1 MLLFLFL
8 PDFFERGD
16 KMASLRFSD
25 VFKSLNVAY
34 GIEKDDS
41 VVNFNVSTGAT
52 NYLSSQSEASD
63 VNKRFNDIG
72 DVDSYFSFCEPL
84 LQAKG
89 ADSTEN
95 PTLSEISN
103 EEVEVIARD
112 SVPQDIIAEDGN
124 LAGNSKKSK
133 KKSLR
138 KIEERLERDKSKHPL
153 LPPCSCK
160 SLCIERIPGPERK
173 VIHADFWKLSYD
185 ERTLFMHSRITR
197 ESVKRHRKNTKRG
210 KERGATFSCSFF
222 AYGEDRKICHQSF
235 FLSTQGYKSNR
246 VLMTIAEKSKKYIL
260 PAKDKRCP
268 ATPENKLSDEQLKD
282 LQAHIMSYDP
292 SISHY

>member
-1 MLLFLFL
+1 
-8 PDFFERGD
+8 
-16 KMASLRFSD
+16 MASLRFSD

-41 VVNFNVSTGAT
+41 VVNFNVSTGTT

-103 EEVEVIARD
+103 EEAGVIARD
-112 SVPQDIIAEDGN
+112 SVPEEDIIAKDGN
-124 LAGNSKKSK
+124 PAGNLKKSK
-133 KKSLR
+133 KKRLR
-138 KIEERLERDKSKHPL
+138 KMEERLERDKSKHQM

-173 VIHADFWKLSYD
+173 VIHVDFWKLSYD

-210 KERGATFSCSFF
+210 KERGATFSYSFF
-222 AYGEDRKICHQSF
+222 AYGEDRKICQSF
-235 FLSTQGYKSNR
+235 FLSTLGYKSNR
-246 VLMTIAEKSKKYIL
+246 VLMTIAEKSKNIYF
-260 PAKDKRCP
+260 AGKR
-268 ATPENKLSDEQLKD
+268 
-282 LQAHIMSYDP
+282 
-292 SISHY
+292 